1 MRSMSK
7 WYESEKCGSGI
18 IISSRVRL
26 ARNLK
31 KYNFHNKLSDGDAE
45 KMINDVKNS
54 ILDSRTVFGEQ
65 FKYIPVN
72 TMSGNEKF
80 AMVEK
85 HVISPELMKSNK
97 PCGVLV
103 KDDETISI
111 MLNEEDHVRIQAIA
125 AGDNIDEAFDLADK
139 IDNLIEESVEFAF
152 SEKYGYLTSCPTN
165 VGTGLRASYMMHLP
179 ELEKTGQI
187 KSVVQTISKFGITVR
202 GIYGEGSEAM
212 GSVYQVSNQ
221 VTLGQSEADI
231 ISNLKK
237 VAAII
242 VQREKE
248 LQNRA
253 YGSYKDDVEDRV
265 WRSYGILK
273 NARKLSGKEAMQ
285 LISNLME
292 GKSMGIEGIPKCSV
306 GLVELMI
313 NVQPAGLQVANHT
326 EMTPEERDKYR
337 AEYIRKMFE

>member
-1 MRSMSK
+1 MSK
-7 WYESEKCGSGI
+7 WYESEKCENGI

-31 KYNFHNKLSDGDAE
+31 KYNFYNKLANSEAE

-54 ILDSRTVFGEQ
+54 ILEGRTAFGQQ
-65 FKYIPVN
+65 FKYAAVN
-72 TMSGNEKF
+72 SMDQNEKF

-85 HVISPELMKSNK
+85 HIISPELMKSNK
-97 PCGVLV
+97 PCAVLY

-111 MLNEEDHVRIQAIA
+111 MLNEEDHIRIQAISP
-125 AGDNIDEAFDLADK
+125 GDNIDEAFDIADK

-179 ELEKTGQI
+179 ELERTGQI
-187 KSVVQTISKFGITVR
+187 RNVIQAISKFGITVR

-212 GSVYQVSNQ
+212 GSIYQVSNQ
-221 VTLGQSEADI
+221 VTLGQSENEI
-231 ISNLKK
+231 INNLKK

-242 VQREKE
+242 VQREIE
-248 LQNRA
+248 LQKKVYESNR
-253 YGSYKDDVEDRV
+253 DDIEDKI

-273 NARKLSGKEAMQ
+273 TARKISGKEAMQ

-292 GKSMGIEGIPKCSV
+292 GRSMGIEKLPKCSI
-306 GLVELMI
+306 GFVELMI
-313 NVQPAGLQVANHT
+313 NIQPAGLQLLNNR
-326 EMTPEERDKYR
+326 EMLPSERDKYR
-337 AEYIRKMFE
+337 AEYIRKTFE

>member
-1 MRSMSK
+1 MSK
-7 WYESEKCGSGI
+7 WYEDEKCSEGI

-31 KYNFHNKLSDGDAE
+31 KYSFHNKLSNADAE

-72 TMSGNEKF
+72 TMNENEKF

-85 HVISPELMKSNK
+85 HIISPELMKSDK

-111 MLNEEDHVRIQAIA
+111 MLNEEDHIRIQAIS
-125 AGDNIDEAFDLADK
+125 AGDNIEGAFDLADK
-139 IDNLIEESVEFAF
+139 IDNLIEESVEYAF
-152 SEKYGYLTSCPTN
+152 SEKFGYLTSCPTN

-179 ELEKTGQI
+179 LLERTGQI
-187 KSVVQTISKFGITVR
+187 KSVIQTISKFGITVR

-212 GSVYQVSNQ
+212 GSIYQVSNQ

-242 VQREKE
+242 VQREEE
-248 LQNRA
+248 LRKRA
-253 YGSYKDDVEDRV
+253 YVAGADDIEDKV

-273 NARKLSGKEAMQ
+273 NARKISGKEAMQ
-285 LISNLME
+285 LISNIME
-292 GKSMGIEGIPKCSV
+292 GKSMGITGLPKSSI

-313 NVQPAGLQVANHT
+313 NIQPAGLQVDNRT
-326 EMTPEERDKYR
+326 EMTPLERDKYR
-337 AEYIRKMFE
+337 AEYIRKVFE

>member
-1 MRSMSK
+1 MSK
-7 WYESEKCGSGI
+7 WYENGKCEDGI

-31 KYNFHNKLSDGDAE
+31 KYNFYSKLTGSEAE

-54 ILDSRTVFGEQ
+54 ILDERTAFGQQ
-65 FKYIPVN
+65 FKYAAVN
-72 TMSGNEKF
+72 KMNQNEKF

-85 HVISPELMKSNK
+85 HIISPELMKSDK
-97 PCGVLV
+97 PCGVIY

-111 MLNEEDHVRIQAIA
+111 MLNEEDHIRIQAISP
-125 AGDNIDEAFDLADK
+125 GDNIEEAFDTADK

-179 ELEKTGQI
+179 ELERTGQI
-187 KSVVQTISKFGITVR
+187 RNVIQAISKFGITVR

-221 VTLGQSEADI
+221 VTLGQSESEI
-231 ISNLKK
+231 INNLKK

-242 VQREKE
+242 VQREQE
-248 LQNRA
+248 LQKKVYEAN
-253 YGSYKDDVEDRV
+253 KDDVEDKL

-273 NARKLSGKEAMQ
+273 NARKISGKEAMQ
-285 LISNLME
+285 LISNLIE
-292 GKSMGIEGIPKCSV
+292 GRNMGIKDMPQCSV
-306 GLVELMI
+306 GFTELMI
-313 NVQPAGLQVANHT
+313 NIQPAGLQLFNNR
-326 EMTPEERDKYR
+326 EMLPSERDKYR
-337 AEYIRKMFE
+337 AEYIRKTFE

>member
-1 MRSMSK
+1 MSK
-7 WYESEKCGSGI
+7 WYESEKCENGI

-31 KYNFHNKLSDGDAE
+31 KYNFYNKLANSEAE

-54 ILDSRTVFGEQ
+54 ILEGRTAFGQQ
-65 FKYIPVN
+65 FKYAAVN
-72 TMSGNEKF
+72 SMDQNEKF

-85 HVISPELMKSNK
+85 HIISPELMKSNK
-97 PCGVLV
+97 PCAVLY

-111 MLNEEDHVRIQAIA
+111 MLNEEDHIRIQAISP
-125 AGDNIDEAFDLADK
+125 GDNIEEAFDIADK

-179 ELEKTGQI
+179 GLERTGQI
-187 KSVVQTISKFGITVR
+187 RNVIQAISKFGITVR

-212 GSVYQVSNQ
+212 GSIYQVSNQ
-221 VTLGQSEADI
+221 VTLGQSENEI
-231 ISNLKK
+231 INNLKK

-242 VQREKE
+242 VQREIE
-248 LQNRA
+248 LQKKVYESNR
-253 YGSYKDDVEDRV
+253 DDIEDKI

-273 NARKLSGKEAMQ
+273 TARKISGKEAMQ

-292 GKSMGIEGIPKCSV
+292 GRSMGIEKLPKCSI
-306 GLVELMI
+306 GFVELMI
-313 NVQPAGLQVANHT
+313 NIQPAGLQLLNNR
-326 EMTPEERDKYR
+326 EMLPSERDKYR
-337 AEYIRKMFE
+337 AEYIRKTFE

>member
-1 MRSMSK
+1 MSK
-7 WYESEKCGSGI
+7 WYESEKCENGI

-31 KYNFHNKLSDGDAE
+31 KYNFYNKLANSEAE

-54 ILDSRTVFGEQ
+54 ILEGRTAFGQQ
-65 FKYIPVN
+65 FKYAAVN
-72 TMSGNEKF
+72 SMDQNEKF

-85 HVISPELMKSNK
+85 HIISPELMKSNK
-97 PCGVLV
+97 PCAVLY

-111 MLNEEDHVRIQAIA
+111 MLNEEDHIRIQAISP
-125 AGDNIDEAFDLADK
+125 GDNIEEAFDIADK

-179 ELEKTGQI
+179 ELERTGQI
-187 KSVVQTISKFGITVR
+187 RNVIQAISKFGITVR
-202 GIYGEGSEAM
+202 GIYGEGSVAM
-212 GSVYQVSNQ
+212 GSIYQVSNQ
-221 VTLGQSEADI
+221 VTLGQSENEI
-231 ISNLKK
+231 INNLKK

-242 VQREKE
+242 VQREIE
-248 LQNRA
+248 LQKKVYESNR
-253 YGSYKDDVEDRV
+253 DDIEDKI

-273 NARKLSGKEAMQ
+273 TARKISGKEAMQ

-292 GKSMGIEGIPKCSV
+292 GRSMGIEKLPKCSI
-306 GLVELMI
+306 GFVELMI
-313 NVQPAGLQVANHT
+313 NIQPAGLQLLNNR
-326 EMTPEERDKYR
+326 EMLPSERDKYR
-337 AEYIRKMFE
+337 AEYIRKTFE

>member
-1 MRSMSK
+1 MSK
-7 WYESEKCGSGI
+7 WYESEKCENGI

-31 KYNFHNKLSDGDAE
+31 KYNFYNKLANSEAE

-54 ILDSRTVFGEQ
+54 ILDGRTAFGQQ
-65 FKYIPVN
+65 FKYAAVN
-72 TMSGNEKF
+72 SMDQNEKF

-85 HVISPELMKSNK
+85 HIISPELMKSNK
-97 PCGVLV
+97 PCAVLY

-111 MLNEEDHVRIQAIA
+111 MLNEEDHIRIQAISP
-125 AGDNIDEAFDLADK
+125 GDNIDEAFDIADK

-179 ELEKTGQI
+179 ELERTGQI
-187 KSVVQTISKFGITVR
+187 RNVIQAISKFGITVR

-212 GSVYQVSNQ
+212 GSIYQVSNQ
-221 VTLGQSEADI
+221 VTLGQSENEI
-231 ISNLKK
+231 INNLKK

-242 VQREKE
+242 VQREIE
-248 LQNRA
+248 LQKKVYESNR
-253 YGSYKDDVEDRV
+253 DDIEDKI

-273 NARKLSGKEAMQ
+273 TARKISGKEAMQ

-292 GKSMGIEGIPKCSV
+292 GRSMGIEKLPKCSI
-306 GLVELMI
+306 GFVELMI
-313 NVQPAGLQVANHT
+313 NIQPAGLQLLNNR
-326 EMTPEERDKYR
+326 EMLPSERDKYR
-337 AEYIRKMFE
+337 AEYIRKTFE

>member
-1 MRSMSK
+1 MSK
-7 WYESEKCGSGI
+7 WYESEKCENGI

-31 KYNFHNKLSDGDAE
+31 KYNFYNKLANSEAE

-54 ILDSRTVFGEQ
+54 ILEGRTAFGQQ
-65 FKYIPVN
+65 FKSAAVN
-72 TMSGNEKF
+72 SMDQNEKF

-85 HVISPELMKSNK
+85 HIISPELMKSNK
-97 PCGVLV
+97 PCAVLY

-111 MLNEEDHVRIQAIA
+111 MLNEEDHIRIQAISP
-125 AGDNIDEAFDLADK
+125 GDNIEEAFDIADK

-179 ELEKTGQI
+179 ELERTGQI
-187 KSVVQTISKFGITVR
+187 RNVIQAISKFGITVR

-212 GSVYQVSNQ
+212 GSIYQVSNQ
-221 VTLGQSEADI
+221 VTLGQSENEI
-231 ISNLKK
+231 INNLKK

-242 VQREKE
+242 VQREIE
-248 LQNRA
+248 LQKKVYESNR
-253 YGSYKDDVEDRV
+253 DDIEDKI

-273 NARKLSGKEAMQ
+273 TARKISGKEAMQ

-292 GKSMGIEGIPKCSV
+292 GRSMGIEKLPKCSI
-306 GLVELMI
+306 GFVELMI
-313 NVQPAGLQVANHT
+313 NIQPAGLQLLNNR
-326 EMTPEERDKYR
+326 EMLPSERDKYR
-337 AEYIRKMFE
+337 AEYIRKTFE

>member
-1 MRSMSK
+1 MSK
-7 WYESEKCGSGI
+7 WYESEKCENGI

-31 KYNFHNKLSDGDAE
+31 KYNFYNKLANSEAE

-54 ILDSRTVFGEQ
+54 ILEGRTAFGQQ
-65 FKYIPVN
+65 FKYAAVN
-72 TMSGNEKF
+72 SMDQNEKF

-85 HVISPELMKSNK
+85 HIISPELMKSNK
-97 PCGVLV
+97 PCAVLY

-111 MLNEEDHVRIQAIA
+111 MLNEEDHIRIQAISP
-125 AGDNIDEAFDLADK
+125 GDNIEEAFDIADK

-179 ELEKTGQI
+179 ELERTGQI
-187 KSVVQTISKFGITVR
+187 RNVIQAISKFGITVR

-212 GSVYQVSNQ
+212 GSIYQVSNQ
-221 VTLGQSEADI
+221 VTLGQSENEI
-231 ISNLKK
+231 INNLKK

-242 VQREKE
+242 VQREIE
-248 LQNRA
+248 LQKKVYESNR
-253 YGSYKDDVEDRV
+253 DDIEDKI

-273 NARKLSGKEAMQ
+273 TARKISGKEAMQ

-292 GKSMGIEGIPKCSV
+292 GRSMGIEKLPKCSI
-306 GLVELMI
+306 GFVELMI
-313 NVQPAGLQVANHT
+313 NIQPAGLQLLNNR
-326 EMTPEERDKYR
+326 EMLPSERDKYR
-337 AEYIRKMFE
+337 AEYIRKTFE

>member
-1 MRSMSK
+1 MSK
-7 WYESEKCGSGI
+7 WYENGKCEDGI

-31 KYNFHNKLSDGDAE
+31 KYNFYSKLTGSEAE

-54 ILDSRTVFGEQ
+54 ILDERTAFGQQ
-65 FKYIPVN
+65 FKYAAVN
-72 TMSGNEKF
+72 KMNQNEKF

-85 HVISPELMKSNK
+85 HIISPELMKSDK
-97 PCGVLV
+97 PCGVIY

-111 MLNEEDHVRIQAIA
+111 MLNEEDHIRIQAISP
-125 AGDNIDEAFDLADK
+125 GDNIEEAFDTADK

-179 ELEKTGQI
+179 ELERTGQI
-187 KSVVQTISKFGITVR
+187 RNVIQAISKFGITVR

-221 VTLGQSEADI
+221 VTLGQSESEI
-231 ISNLKK
+231 INNLKK

-242 VQREKE
+242 VQREQE
-248 LQNRA
+248 LQKKVYEAN
-253 YGSYKDDVEDRV
+253 KDDVEDKV

-273 NARKLSGKEAMQ
+273 NARKISGKEAMQ
-285 LISNLME
+285 LISNL
-292 GKSMGIEGIPKCSV
+292 IE
-306 GLVELMI
+306 
-313 NVQPAGLQVANHT
+313 
-326 EMTPEERDKYR
+326 
-337 AEYIRKMFE
+337 

>member
-1 MRSMSK
+1 MSK
-7 WYESEKCGSGI
+7 WYESEKCGI

-31 KYNFHNKLSDGDAE
+31 KYNFHNKLSNGDAE

-54 ILDSRTVFGEQ
+54 ILDSRTIFGEQ

-72 TMSGNEKF
+72 TLGANEKF

-125 AGDNIDEAFDLADK
+125 AGDSIDEAFDLADK

-187 KSVVQTISKFGITVR
+187 KNVVQTIAKFGITVR

-212 GSVYQVSNQ
+212 GSIYQVSNQ

-248 LQNRA
+248 LQKRA
-253 YGSYKDDVEDRV
+253 YESRKDDVEDRV

-273 NARKLSGKEAMQ
+273 NARKLSGKEAMR

-292 GKSMGIEGIPKCSV
+292 GRNMGVEGLPKCTV
-306 GLVELMI
+306 GLAELMI
-313 NVQPAGLQVANHT
+313 NIQPASLQVANRA
-326 EMTPEERDKYR
+326 EMTPMERDKYR

>member
-1 MRSMSK
+1 MSK
-7 WYESEKCGSGI
+7 WYESDKCRGI

-31 KYNFHNKLSDGDAE
+31 KYNFHNKLTDDDAQ

-65 FKYIPVN
+65 FRYVPVN
-72 TMSGNEKF
+72 TLSGNEKF
-80 AMVEK
+80 AMVER
-85 HVISPELMKSNK
+85 HVISPELMKSTK

-103 KDDETISI
+103 KDDESISI
-111 MLNEEDHVRIQAIA
+111 MLNEEDHIRIQAIS

-139 IDNLIEESVEFAF
+139 IDNLIEESVEYAF

-179 ELEKTGQI
+179 ELERTGQI
-187 KSVVQTISKFGITVR
+187 RNVIQTISKFGITVR
-202 GIYGEGSEAM
+202 GIYGEGSDAM

-221 VTLGQSEADI
+221 VTLGQSEREI
-231 ISNLKK
+231 IDNLKK

-242 VQREKE
+242 VQREQE
-248 LQNRA
+248 LQKRVYEA
-253 YGSYKDDVEDRV
+253 SKEDVEDKL
-265 WRSYGILK
+265 WRSYGLLK
-273 NARKLSGKEAMQ
+273 HARKMQGKEAMQ

-292 GKSMGIEGIPKCSV
+292 GESMGAAEMPKCSQS
-306 GLVELMI
+306 LIQLMI
-313 NVQPAGLQVANHT
+313 NIQPASMQINAGRD
-326 EMTPEERDKYR
+326 MTPDERDKYR
-337 AEYIRKMFE
+337 AEYIRKMLE

>member
-1 MRSMSK
+1 MSK
-7 WYESEKCGSGI
+7 WYESEKCENGI

-31 KYNFHNKLSDGDAE
+31 KYNFYNKLANSEAE

-54 ILDSRTVFGEQ
+54 ILEGRTAFGQQ
-65 FKYIPVN
+65 FKYAAVN
-72 TMSGNEKF
+72 SMDQNEKF

-85 HVISPELMKSNK
+85 HIISPELMKSNK
-97 PCGVLV
+97 PCAVLY

-111 MLNEEDHVRIQAIA
+111 MRNEEDHIRIQAIPP
-125 AGDNIDEAFDLADK
+125 GDNIEEAFDIADK

-179 ELEKTGQI
+179 ELERTGQI
-187 KSVVQTISKFGITVR
+187 RNVIQAISKFGITVR

-212 GSVYQVSNQ
+212 GSIYQVSNQ
-221 VTLGQSEADI
+221 VTLGQSENEI
-231 ISNLKK
+231 INNLKK

-242 VQREKE
+242 VQREIE
-248 LQNRA
+248 LQKKVYESNR
-253 YGSYKDDVEDRV
+253 DDIEDKI

-273 NARKLSGKEAMQ
+273 TARKISGKEAMQ

-292 GKSMGIEGIPKCSV
+292 GRSMGIEKLPKCSI
-306 GLVELMI
+306 GFVELMI
-313 NVQPAGLQVANHT
+313 NIQPAGLQLLNNR
-326 EMTPEERDKYR
+326 EMLPSERDKYR
-337 AEYIRKMFE
+337 AEYIRKTFE